1 MQYRKLG
8 VSHLKVSVLSFG
20 AWQLGDQAYWGGGT
34 PYRPLEAVRAAL
46 DSGINLFDTAEVYG
60 NGESERVLGKALGA
74 DRKRV
79 LVATKVLP
87 QNCTPDRL
95 RASCEASLR
104 RMGTDYID
112 LYQIHWPFRQK
123 PVCDLQGNP
132 LAVQPNVMEACEV
145 LRTLQN
151 EGKVRNVGL
160 SNFGQQDMDEWF
172 FHGGAESNQ
181 IGYNIVSRAAE
192 YKLIPLC
199 KQVQLGVLA
208 YMPLMQG
215 LLAHRWDSIDSLPV
229 ARRRTRHFSGRR
241 EGVRHGGAGYES
253 LLLETMTDLRQFS
266 EAIGVPFATMCI
278 AWVLAQPGITSA
290 IVGGRSPDQVLRNVR
305 AADLNLG
312 PAGIA
317 RLNELSGPLKIA
329 MGDNADLW
337 QDDAS
342 SRIR

>member
-20 AWQLGDQAYWGGGT
+20 AWQLGDQGYWGGGT
-34 PYRPLEAVRAAL
+34 PYRPMEAVRAAL
-46 DSGINLFDTAEVYG
+46 DGGINLFDTAEVYG
-60 NGESERVLGKALGA
+60 NGESERVLGQALGA

-79 LVATKVLP
+79 MIATKVLP

-95 RASCEASLR
+95 RAACEASLR
-104 RMGTDYID
+104 RLGTDYID

-123 PVCDLQGNP
+123 PVRDLQGNP
-132 LAVQPNVMEACEV
+132 VPQQPNVMEACET

-151 EGKVRNVGL
+151 EGKVRHVGL
-160 SNFGQQDMDEWF
+160 SNFGPLDLEDWF
-172 FHGGAESNQ
+172 MHGSAESNQ

-192 YKLIPLC
+192 FKVLPLC
-199 KQVQLGVLA
+199 RRIQLGVLV
-208 YMPLMQG
+208 YMPLLQG
-215 LLAHRWDSIDSLPV
+215 LLSHPWDSIDSLPV
-229 ARRRTRHFSGRR
+229 ARRRTRHFSSRR
-241 EGVRHGGAGYES
+241 EGVRHGGPGYES
-253 LLLETMTDLRQFS
+253 LFLETITELRQFS
-266 EAIGVPFATMCI
+266 QAIGVPMATMCVS
-278 AWVLAQPGITSA
+278 WLLSQPGVSSTIIGA
-290 IVGGRSPDQVLRNVR
+290 RSPEQVVRNLR
-305 AADLNLG
+305 AAELNLG

-337 QDDAS
+337 QDEAT

>member
-104 RMGTDYID
+104 RLGTDYID

-123 PVCDLQGNP
+123 PVRDLQGNP
-132 LAVQPNVMEACEV
+132 LAVPLTHSVRSSAEMAMARTMPGMAMSCLCSCEPSAW
-145 LRTLQN
+145 RCCT
-151 EGKVRNVGL
+151 KMR
-160 SNFGQQDMDEWF
+160 
-172 FHGGAESNQ
+172 GA
-181 IGYNIVSRAAE
+181 
-192 YKLIPLC
+192 
-199 KQVQLGVLA
+199 
-208 YMPLMQG
+208 
-215 LLAHRWDSIDSLPV
+215 
-229 ARRRTRHFSGRR
+229 
-241 EGVRHGGAGYES
+241 S
-253 LLLETMTDLRQFS
+253 LLVGASFLS
-266 EAIGVPFATMCI
+266 SIGTPATTVQPCAGDWMMMSVP
-278 AWVLAQPGITSA
+278 
-290 IVGGRSPDQVLRNVR
+290 
-305 AADLNLG
+305 
-312 PAGIA
+312 
-317 RLNELSGPLKIA
+317 
-329 MGDNADLW
+329 
-337 QDDAS
+337 
-342 SRIR
+342 